1 MTASTS
7 DRSFQVTVALVRPVL
22 GAFTKPQFSGA
33 DHLPRTGGVI
43 VAANHLSPADG
54 VVLGKALYDLGRPPR
69 LLTKAEILQIPV
81 IGKLL
86 RATGQ
91 IGVYRDSEQAGSA
104 LRDAVT
110 ALADGDCVVIF
121 PEGTNT
127 KDPAY
132 WPMRA
137 HTGVARLALETGAPV
152 VPVAQWGAQQFFTP
166 SKRPKLTRPIRKA
179 VQFRAGPPVDFGA
192 FAGQAPSSAVL
203 HGMTDLIMAR
213 IREQL
218 GEIRGETP
226 PAKVLD
232 RLHSV

>member
-1 MTASTS
+1 MTA
-7 DRSFQVTVALVRPVL
+7 ALVRPVL
-22 GAFTKPQFSGA
+22 ATFTKPQFAGTEHVPS
-33 DHLPRTGGVI
+33 TGGII

-69 LLTKAEILQIPV
+69 LLTKAEILKIPV

-104 LRDAVT
+104 LRDAVS
-110 ALADGDCVVIF
+110 ALAAGDCVVIF

-152 VPVAQWGAQQFFTP
+152 IPIAQWGAQQFFTP
-166 SKRPKLTRPIRKA
+166 AKRPKLSRPIRKA
-179 VQFRAGPPVDFGA
+179 VQFRAGPPVDFGE
-192 FAGQAPSSAVL
+192 FAGQPPTSATL
-203 HGMTDLIMAR
+203 HGMTDSIMAR

-226 PAKVLD
+226 PPMVLD

>member
-7 DRSFQVTVALVRPVL
+7 DRSFRAIVALVQPVL
-22 GAFTKPQFSGA
+22 RIFTKPQFGGA
-33 DHLPRTGGVI
+33 DHVPRTGGII

-69 LLTKAEILQIPV
+69 LLTKAEILQIPL

-91 IGVYRDSEQAGSA
+91 IGVYREGGQAGNA
-104 LRDAVT
+104 LRDAVA
-110 ALADGDCVVIF
+110 ALEAGDCVVIF

-137 HTGVARLALETGAPV
+137 HTGVARLALETGMPII
-152 VPVAQWGAQQFFTP
+152 PIAQWGAQQLFTP
-166 SKRPKLTRPIRKA
+166 SKRPKLSRPIRKA
-179 VQFRAGPPVDFGA
+179 VQFQAGPPVDISGY
-192 FAGQAPSSAVL
+192 AGQPPNSTVL
-203 HGMTDLIMAR
+203 HAITDLIMAR

-218 GEIRGETP
+218 GQIRGETP
-226 PAKVLD
+226 PPQILD
-232 RLHSV
+232 RLHAI

>member
-1 MTASTS
+1 MTASNV
-7 DRSFQVTVALVRPVL
+7 DRSFRVTAALLRPVL
-22 GAFTKPQFSGA
+22 GTFTKPQFAGA
-33 DHLPRTGGVI
+33 EHLPRTGGII

-54 VVLGKALYDLGRPPR
+54 VVLGMALYDLGRPPR
-69 LLTKAEILQIPV
+69 LLTKAEILRIPV

-91 IGVYRDSEQAGSA
+91 IGVYRDSEQAGNA
-104 LRDAVT
+104 LRDAVS
-110 ALADGDCVVIF
+110 ALAAGDCVVIF

-152 VPVAQWGAQQFFTP
+152 IPIAQWGAQEFFTP
-166 SKRPKLTRPIRKA
+166 SKRPKLTRPFRKA
-179 VQFRAGPPVDFGA
+179 VQFQAGPPVDMSGY
-192 FAGQAPSSAVL
+192 AGQPPSSAVL
-203 HGMTDLIMAR
+203 HGITDVIMAR

-218 GEIRGETP
+218 GTIRGETP